1 MSLKEPTS
9 KMSKSH
15 IDERSR
21 ILLTDS
27 AEDIY
32 KKINGAL
39 TDSDPTIS
47 YNPVTR
53 PGVSNLIEILSHF
66 EGRSCDELSSEH
78 QSLSLRALKEKV
90 AITVTSRLRDIRENY
105 FILISDKT
113 GYLNAAAEEG
123 AQAAR
128 ASAESTMKQVR
139 AALGL

>member
-27 AEDIY
+27 AEDIH
-32 KKINGAL
+32 KKINAAL
-39 TDSDPTIS
+39 TDSDRTIS
-47 YNPVTR
+47 YDPVAR

-66 EGRSCDELSSEH
+66 EGRSCDELALEY

-90 AITVTSRLRDIRENY
+90 AITVTSHLRDIRENY

-113 GYLNAAAEEG
+113 GYLNTAAEEG
-123 AQAAR
+123 AQAAC
-128 ASAESTMKQVR
+128 ANTELTMKQVR